1 MTESEIQAVIDRV
14 GRNNFDQA
22 VRSLIDGDDFSMEVL
37 ANNWPAKSQIRQ
49 EVRKAIRWVADNGR
63 PTK

>member
-1 MTESEIQAVIDRV
+1 MTEPEIQAVIDRV

-37 ANNWPAKSQIRQ
+37 ANNFPTTSAVRQ
-49 EVRKAIRWVADNGR
+49 EVRKAVRWCVENGR
-63 PTK
+63 PEK